1 MYTSNLTNVEYTVM
15 DIAELRRKLG
25 QRIEAAHFGKE
36 PTMIR
41 HGKRGELRA
50 ALVPAE
56 WVEEL
61 LRLRGEQTEPNPET
75 ETGQP

>member
-1 MYTSNLTNVEYTVM
+1 M
-15 DIAELRRKLG
+15 DIAALRRTLAT
-25 QRIEAAHFGKE
+25 RIEAAHFDKQ

-56 WVEEL
+56 WVDEL
-61 LRLRGEQTEPNPET
+61 MALRADAAAAEGPKPE
-75 ETGQP
+75 